1 MSKGGNIG
9 KPRANQM
16 CKSVFIMLNI
26 FARVT
31 TDSCLCFHVA
41 KANRETTTACKT
53 ETNLLWGS
61 TSFFSDFENRKKKIL
76 IMLL

>member
-16 CKSVFIMLNI
+16 CRSVFIMLNI

-31 TDSCLCFHVA
+31 TDSCLCLHVA
-41 KANRETTTACKT
+41 KANREQP
-53 ETNLLWGS
+53 LLVRQKQTYSGDAQV
-61 TSFFSDFENRKKKIL
+61 FPDFENRKKNV
-76 IMLL
+76 